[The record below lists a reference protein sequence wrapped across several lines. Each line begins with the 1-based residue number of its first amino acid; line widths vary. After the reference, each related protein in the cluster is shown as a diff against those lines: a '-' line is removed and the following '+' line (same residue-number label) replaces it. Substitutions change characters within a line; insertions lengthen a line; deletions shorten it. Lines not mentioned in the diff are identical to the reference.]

1 MGKTIHDQIAE
12 KIAKKF
18 NTEYKSNKGIDV
30 VTRDRVI
37 EVETK
42 SGSISQGISQ
52 VVKSSKARYLAVN
65 KPNINNAIDATQNTG
80 IGVMSQTGRVIK
92 KASRKG

>member
-12 KIAKKF
+12 KLARKY
-18 NTEYKSNKGIDV
+18 NTEYKSDKGIDL
-30 VTRDRVI
+30 VTRSRVI

-42 SGSISQGISQ
+42 SDSIRQGINQ

-65 KPNINNAIDATQNTG
+65 KQNIQNALEATENTG
-80 IGVMSQTGRVIK
+80 IGVIGPTGKILK
-92 KASRKG
+92 KAARKS

>member
-1 MGKTIHDQIAE
+1 MSNTVHDKIAE
-12 KIAKKF
+12 KLAKKF

-30 VTRDRVI
+30 VTKNRAI

-42 SGSISQGISQ
+42 PGSISQGISQ

-65 KPNINNAIDATQNTG
+65 KQNIQNALEATDGTG
-80 IGVMSQTGRVIK
+80 IGVMSQTGRIIK
-92 KASRKG
+92 KASRKD